1 MIAVL
6 IDCGNKI
13 INECFG
19 VHSCLELPL
28 FTETFGNIVLKNI
41 SVTNVDKI
49 FVYSKEVKSFKNY
62 TDCEVEFIDDL
73 KDIQCVFSQKPN
85 DFTSFFFSNIYFENE
100 EDFYKVTENKFT
112 DSFSVNNQTGDRITV
127 ILRNSKVYE
136 LLSDNNFDMKKLNI
150 ETTEKII
157 TNCYSK
163 TIKKPTDY
171 KNLISDILTGKTNFH
186 LPEVAQ
192 GVFAES
198 KIPQGDF
205 VIVPPVFF
213 DEGTQVESGCV
224 IGPCT
229 AIMKNCLIAKNSN
242 IRNSVISKNSYIS
255 SGCFLD
261 NVMCSENVSVRRN
274 SVVFSNTVL
283 GHDSVLGEDSVIEN
297 GSYIRPFSRIDDFKK
312 NYINFKQ
319 ESNQSPAG
327 FYGYTPEKAALLGAA
342 VGIVFNSPKIAV
354 ASDGELNS
362 TALKLSL
369 LGGLITTGAS
379 CYDFGN
385 SFLSSLH
392 YYMSFCEL
400 DCAVFVSGN
409 REGTAITVFYKNTYS
424 LSNSDYYNIKNVM
437 TSGEIKRC
445 ESDECKNIR
454 QIHGMQRMYVQNLI
468 KTFDNELDFVPV
480 FECENKRIQ
489 SILEIAVSKI
499 GFKTGK
505 KCVIFKINYEGTKIT
520 AESNGIH
527 FSHGKLL
534 EIVSHFVA
542 EKGDFYLK
550 NVSGNC
556 GELWK
561 LDAIILCFKLLEIL
575 QNNKFTLNEAY
586 KMLPTFYIAES
597 TVLSNVSLSAL
608 ASEISNK
615 NCVNFDKGELRYQ
628 DGSSKVRINKMN
640 DGYLKIAARAVTIE
654 AAREIVGDLAEIISR
669 Y

>member
-6 IDCGNKI
+6 IDCENKI

-28 FTETFGNIVLKNI
+28 FTETFGNKVLKNI
-41 SVTNVDKI
+41 SGANADKI
-49 FVYSKEVKSFKNY
+49 YVYSKIVNSFKNY

-73 KDIQCVFSQKPN
+73 RDIQCVFSQKPN

-100 EDFYKVTENKFT
+100 EDFYKLTENKYA
-112 DSFSVNNQTGDRITV
+112 DVFSVNNQTGDRISV

-136 LLSDNNFDMKKLNI
+136 FLSDNNFDIKELTF
-150 ETTEKII
+150 ETAEKII
-157 TNCYSK
+157 VDCYSK
-163 TIKKPTDY
+163 IINKPTDY
-171 KNLISDILTGKTNFH
+171 KNLISDILAGNTSFH

-198 KIPQGDF
+198 KIPKGDF

-213 DEGTQVESGCV
+213 DEGVQVESGCV

-242 IRNSVISKNSYIS
+242 IRNSVISKNCYIS

-261 NVMCSENVSVRRN
+261 NIMCAENVSVRRN
-274 SVVFSNTVL
+274 SVVFSDTVL
-283 GHDSVLGEDSVIEN
+283 GHDSALGEDSVIEN
-297 GSYIRPFSRIDDFKK
+297 GSYIRPFAKIDDFKK

-385 SFLSSLH
+385 TFLSSLH

-400 DCAVFVSGN
+400 DCAVFISGN

-437 TSGEIKRC
+437 TSGEIRRC
-445 ESDECKNIR
+445 DSGECKNIR

-468 KTFDNELDFVPV
+468 KKFDNELEFVPV
-480 FECENKRIQ
+480 FECENKRIK
-489 SILEIAVSKI
+489 SVLEIAVSKI
-499 GFKTGK
+499 GFKAGK
-505 KCVIFKINYEGTKIT
+505 NCVIFKINYEGTKIT

-534 EIVSHFVA
+534 EIVSHFVT
-542 EKGDFYLK
+542 EKGDLYLK
-550 NVSGNC
+550 NVSGSSE
-556 GELWK
+556 ELWK
-561 LDAIILCFKLLEIL
+561 LDALILCFKLLETL
-575 QNNKFTLNEAY
+575 KNNKVTLYEAY
-586 KMLPTFYIAES
+586 KKLPAFYVAES
-597 TVLSNVSLSAL
+597 TVLSKVPLSAL

-615 NCVNFDKGELRYQ
+615 NCVNYDKGELRYQ
-628 DGSSKVRINKMN
+628 DGLSKVRINKMS
-640 DGYLKIAARAVTIE
+640 DGSLKIAARAVTIE
-654 AAREIVGDLAEIISR
+654 AAREIVGNLTEIISR

>member
-19 VHSCLELPL
+19 VNSCLELPF
-28 FTETFGNIVLKNI
+28 FTETLGNKVLKNI
-41 SVTNVDKI
+41 SVADVDKI
-49 FVYSKEVKSFKNY
+49 YVCSKVIKSFQNH
-62 TDCEVEFIDDL
+62 TDCEVEFIDDIR
-73 KDIQCVFSQKPN
+73 DIQCIFSKNPN
-85 DFTSFFFSNIYFENE
+85 NLTSFFFSNIYFENE
-100 EDFYKVTENKFT
+100 EDFYKLTENKFA
-112 DSFSVNNQTGDRITV
+112 DAFSVSNQTGDRISL

-136 LLSDNNFDMKKLNI
+136 LLSDNNLNIKKLSF
-150 ETTEKII
+150 ETAEKII
-157 TNCYSK
+157 VNCYSK
-163 TIKKPTDY
+163 TINKPSDY
-171 KNLISDILTGKTNFH
+171 KNLISDILTGETNFL

-213 DEGTQVESGCV
+213 DEGVQVESGCV

-229 AIMKNCLIAKNSN
+229 AIMKNSLIAKNSN

-274 SVVFSNTVL
+274 SVVFSDTVL
-283 GHDSVLGEDSVIEN
+283 GHDSALGEDSIIEN
-297 GSYIRPFSRIDDFKK
+297 GSYIRPFSKIDDFKK

-385 SFLSSLH
+385 TFLSSLH

-445 ESDECKNIR
+445 ESEECKNIR

-527 FSHGKLL
+527 FSHGKIL
-534 EIVSHFVA
+534 EIVSHFA
-542 EKGDFYLK
+542 TEKGDIYLK
-550 NVSGNC
+550 NVSGNPD
-556 GELWK
+556 ELWK
-561 LDAIILCFKLLEIL
+561 LDAVILCFKLLEIL
-575 QNNKFTLNEAY
+575 QNNKVTLNEAY
-586 KMLPTFYIAES
+586 KILPTFYVAES
-597 TVLSNVSLSAL
+597 TVFSKVPLSAL

-615 NCVNFDKGELRYQ
+615 NCVNYDKGELCYQ

-640 DGYLKIAARAVTIE
+640 DGSLKIAARAVTVE
-654 AAREIVGDLAEIISR
+654 AAREIVGDLTEIISR

>member
-6 IDCGNKI
+6 VDCGNKI

-19 VHSCLELPL
+19 VHSFLELPL
-28 FTETFGNIVLKNI
+28 FTETFGNQVLKNI
-41 SVTNVDKI
+41 SAANAEKI
-49 FVYSKEVKSFKNY
+49 YVYSKNINFLKNH

-73 KDIQCVFSQKPN
+73 RDIHCVFSQKPN
-85 DFTSFFFSNIYFENE
+85 DFTSFFLSNIYFENN
-100 EDFYKVTENKFT
+100 EDFYKITENKFT

-136 LLSDNNFDMKKLNI
+136 LLSDNNFDIKKLTI
-150 ETTEKII
+150 ETTEKIVV
-157 TNCYSK
+157 NCYSK
-163 TIKKPTDY
+163 TINKPTDY
-171 KNLISDILTGKTNFH
+171 KNLISDILTGNTSFH

-213 DEGTQVESGCV
+213 DEGVQVESGCV

-229 AIMKNCLIAKNSN
+229 AIMSNCLIAKNSN
-242 IRNSVISKNSYIS
+242 IRNSVISKNCYIS

-274 SVVFSNTVL
+274 SVVFPDTVL
-283 GHDSVLGEDSVIEN
+283 GHDSALGEDSVIEN
-297 GSYIRPFSRIDDFKK
+297 GSYIRPFSKIDDFKK

-385 SFLSSLH
+385 TFLSSLH

-437 TSGEIKRC
+437 TYGEIKRC
-445 ESDECKNIR
+445 ESNECKNIR

-468 KTFDNELDFVPV
+468 KTFDDELDFVPV
-480 FECENKRIQ
+480 FECENKRIK

-505 KCVIFKINYEGTKIT
+505 KCIVFKINYEGTKIT

-534 EIVSHFVA
+534 EIVSHFVT
-542 EKGDFYLK
+542 EKGDLYLK
-550 NVSGNC
+550 NVSGNS
-556 GELWK
+556 EDLWK
-561 LDAIILCFKLLEIL
+561 TDAVILCFKLLEIL
-575 QNNKFTLNEAY
+575 QNNKATLSEAY
-586 KMLPTFYIAES
+586 KRLPTFYVAES
-597 TVLSNVSLSAL
+597 TVLSKVPLSVL
-608 ASEISNK
+608 ASKISNR
-615 NCVNFDKGELRYQ
+615 NCVNYDKGELCYQ
-628 DGSSKVRINKMN
+628 DGLSKVRINKMK
-640 DGYLKIAARAVTIE
+640 DGSLKIAARAVTVE
-654 AAREIVGDLAEIISR
+654 AAREIVGDLTEIISR

>member
-100 EDFYKVTENKFT
+100 ENFYKLTENKFT

-136 LLSDNNFDMKKLNI
+136 LLSDNNFDIKKLNI

-400 DCAVFVSGN
+400 DCAIFVSGN

-454 QIHGMQRMYVQNLI
+454 QIHGMQRMYVQNII

-534 EIVSHFVA
+534 EIVSHFVG

-556 GELWK
+556 EELWK
-561 LDAIILCFKLLEIL
+561 LDAVILCFKLLEIL
-575 QNNKFTLNEAY
+575 QNNKVTVNEAY
-586 KMLPTFYIAES
+586 KKLPTFYIAES

-640 DGYLKIAARAVTIE
+640 DGSLKIAARAVTVE
-654 AAREIVGDLAEIISR
+654 AAREIVGDLTEIISR

>member
-6 IDCGNKI
+6 IDCGNKT

-28 FTETFGNIVLKNI
+28 FTETFGNRIIKNI
-41 SVTNVDKI
+41 SVTKADKI
-49 FVYSKEVKSFKNY
+49 YVYSKFIKSFK
-62 TDCEVEFIDDL
+62 TDSNCDIEFIDDL
-73 KDIQCVFSQKPN
+73 RDIQCVFSKNLN
-85 DFTSFFFSNIYFENE
+85 DFTSFFFSNNYFEF
-100 EDFYKVTENKFT
+100 EDDILKLTENKFADT
-112 DSFSVNNQTGDRITV
+112 FSVNNETGDRIAV

-136 LLSDNNFDMKKLNI
+136 LLSDGKFDIKKLSCSNS
-150 ETTEKII
+150 EKINI
-157 TNCYSK
+157 NCYSK
-163 TIKKPTDY
+163 TVNKPTEY
-171 KNLISDILTGKTNFH
+171 KNLISDILTGKTDFR

-205 VIVPPVFF
+205 VIIPPVFF
-213 DEGTQVESGCV
+213 DESVQIESGCV

-229 AIMKNCLIAKNSN
+229 AIMKNSLIAKNSN

-261 NVMCSENVSVRRN
+261 NVTCCENVSVRRN
-274 SVVFSNTVL
+274 SVVFSDTVL
-283 GHDSVLGEDSVIEN
+283 GRDSALGEDSIIEN

-342 VGIVFNSPKIAV
+342 VGIVFDSPKIAV

-385 SFLSSLH
+385 TFLSSLH

-409 REGTAITVFYKNTYS
+409 REGTGITVFYKNTYS

-437 TSGEIKRC
+437 TSADIKRC
-445 ESDECKNIR
+445 AYDECKNIR

-468 KTFDNELDFVPV
+468 KSFNGELDFLPV

-505 KCVIFKINYEGTKIT
+505 KCVIFKINHDGTKIT

-534 EIVSHFVA
+534 EIVSYFVA
-542 EKGDFYLK
+542 ENGDFYLK
-550 NVSGNC
+550 EVSGVS
-556 GELWK
+556 EDLWK
-561 LDAIILCFKLLEIL
+561 LDAVILCFNLLEIL
-575 QNNKFTLNEAY
+575 QKNKVTLNEAY
-586 KMLPTFYIAES
+586 KMLPTFYVAES
-597 TVLSNVSLSAL
+597 TVLSKVPLSTL

-615 NCVNFDKGELRYQ
+615 NFVNYNRGELRYE
-628 DGSSKVRINKMN
+628 DGSSKVRINKMK
-640 DGYLKIAARAVTIE
+640 DGSLKIAARAVTIE
-654 AAREIVGDLAEIISR
+654 AAREIVGNLTEIISR

>member
-49 FVYSKEVKSFKNY
+49 FVYSKEVKSFRNY

-73 KDIQCVFSQKPN
+73 KDIQCIFSQKPN
-85 DFTSFFFSNIYFENE
+85 DFTSFFLSNMYFENE
-100 EDFYKVTENKFT
+100 EDFYKLTENKFT

-127 ILRNSKVYE
+127 FLRNIKVCE
-136 LLSDNNFDMKKLNI
+136 LLSDNNFDIKKLNL

-163 TIKKPTDY
+163 TINKPTDY

-242 IRNSVISKNSYIS
+242 IRNSVISETSYIS

-385 SFLSSLH
+385 TFLSSLH

-468 KTFDNELDFVPV
+468 RTFDNELDFVPV

-556 GELWK
+556 EELWK
-561 LDAIILCFKLLEIL
+561 LDAVILCFKLLEIL
-575 QNNKFTLNEAY
+575 QNNKVTLNEAY

-615 NCVNFDKGELRYQ
+615 NCVNFDKGELRYE

-640 DGYLKIAARAVTIE
+640 DGSLKIAARAVTVE